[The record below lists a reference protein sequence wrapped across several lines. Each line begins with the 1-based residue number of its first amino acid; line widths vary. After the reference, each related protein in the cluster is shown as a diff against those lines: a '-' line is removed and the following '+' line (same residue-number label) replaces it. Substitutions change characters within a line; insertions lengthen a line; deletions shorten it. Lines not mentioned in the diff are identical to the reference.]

1 MMSVSFDPVF
11 LEIGAPALAIG
22 VLLGAL
28 ITWLL
33 ARRRR
38 RRLEAELETL
48 ETSLKNQEALR
59 NERETAFEAA
69 NAKLA
74 QSFAD
79 LANRSLASNSENFL
93 RLAEQNLSAQQ
104 ERAKRE
110 LGERE
115 KAVENLVKPL
125 RDALAAA
132 QKQIGELEKSRS
144 EAYGGIKSQLETM
157 QLSQQ
162 SLAQETQNL
171 VKALRR
177 PEVRGRWGEITLRR
191 LVELAGMV
199 EHCDFQEQVH
209 SVGDDQV
216 IRPDLI
222 VRMPDRRELVVDVK
236 TPLDAY
242 LEAVEATDD
251 AQRKLGLKRHAR
263 GLREHI
269 RTLASKAYWAQFA
282 DSPEFVILFIP
293 GDQFLSAAL
302 NEEPE
307 LIEYALSQQIILAT
321 PTSFV
326 ALLKAVAYG
335 WRQLALADNAAEIR
349 TLAEDLYG
357 RLTTFVG
364 HLNRLGR
371 QLASSVENYNRAVGS
386 LERSVLPGARKFT
399 ELGVHTKKDM
409 DKLESL
415 EPVPRTMVES
425 GAEDEAPGDAA
436 ENSSD
441 KTLQ

>member
-1 MMSVSFDPVF
+1 MMSVSVNPVL
-11 LEIGAPALAIG
+11 LEIGLPALALG
-22 VLLGAL
+22 ALLGAL

-38 RRLEAELETL
+38 RRLEAEVETL
-48 ETSLKNQEALR
+48 ETRLKNQEALR

-69 NAKLA
+69 NARLA

-79 LANRSLASNSENFL
+79 LTNRSLASNSENFL

-162 SLAQETQNL
+162 NLAQETQNL

-199 EHCDFQEQVH
+199 
-209 SVGDDQV
+209 
-216 IRPDLI
+216 
-222 VRMPDRRELVVDVK
+222 
-236 TPLDAY
+236 
-242 LEAVEATDD
+242 
-251 AQRKLGLKRHAR
+251 
-263 GLREHI
+263 
-269 RTLASKAYWAQFA
+269 
-282 DSPEFVILFIP
+282 
-293 GDQFLSAAL
+293 
-302 NEEPE
+302 
-307 LIEYALSQQIILAT
+307 
-321 PTSFV
+321 
-326 ALLKAVAYG
+326 
-335 WRQLALADNAAEIR
+335 
-349 TLAEDLYG
+349 
-357 RLTTFVG
+357 
-364 HLNRLGR
+364 
-371 QLASSVENYNRAVGS
+371 
-386 LERSVLPGARKFT
+386 
-399 ELGVHTKKDM
+399 
-409 DKLESL
+409 
-415 EPVPRTMVES
+415 
-425 GAEDEAPGDAA
+425 
-436 ENSSD
+436 
-441 KTLQ
+441 